1 MQIFWV
7 QETVISGLQHTGLS
21 VSDLDRSLAFYR
33 EVIGLKLLRIIEPEA
48 GADLGKVVGLPG
60 CRARIAHLQAGDVM
74 LELFEYQE
82 PRGKGIPP
90 DRTQAD
96 NGYIHVGFSSNDARA
111 DYRRF
116 QDLGVRCFSE
126 PVEFR
131 PGVWI
136 FYFYGP
142 DGEVCELREA

>member
-1 MQIFWV
+1 MI
-7 QETVISGLQHTGLS
+7 TGMQHTGLS

-33 EVIGLKLLRIIEPEA
+33 DVIGLRLLRIIEPEA
-48 GADLGKVVGLPG
+48 GKDLGKVVGLPG
-60 CRARIAHLQAGDVM
+60 CQARIAHLQAGDVM

-82 PRGKGIPP
+82 PRGDPIPA
-90 DRTQAD
+90 DRSQAD
-96 NGYIHVGFSSNDARA
+96 NGYIHVGFASTDARA
-111 DYRRF
+111 DYKRF
-116 QDLGVRCFSE
+116 RALGVRCISE

-131 PGVWI
+131 AGVWI